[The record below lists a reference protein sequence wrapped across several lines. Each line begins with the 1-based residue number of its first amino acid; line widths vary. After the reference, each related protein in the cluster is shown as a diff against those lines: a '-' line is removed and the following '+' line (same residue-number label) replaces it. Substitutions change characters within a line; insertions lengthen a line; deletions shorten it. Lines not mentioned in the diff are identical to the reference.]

1 MSDDN
6 NQFTTEELTDLNES
20 TKEILLNLTA
30 KEVKILRSRFGIDFS
45 KDNNLDDLG
54 RQFDV
59 TRKRIQ
65 EIEEIEEKALKKL
78 KATKEKVQNCSF
90 CGKSI
95 NEVKR
100 MIVSEI
106 NNVFICN
113 ECIKNCGDLLD
124 E

>member
-6 NQFTTEELTDLNES
+6 NEFTTEELTDLKES

-30 KEVKILRSRFGIDFS
+30 REAKILRSRFGIDFS

-65 EIEEIEEKALKKL
+65 EIEEKALKKL

>member
-6 NQFTTEELTDLNES
+6 N
-20 TKEILLNLTA
+20 
-30 KEVKILRSRFGIDFS
+30 
-45 KDNNLDDLG
+45 LDDIG

-65 EIEEIEEKALKKL
+65 EIEENALKKL
-78 KATKEKVQNCSF
+78 KATKKKIQNCSF

-95 NEVKR
+95 NDVKR

-106 NNVFICN
+106 NKVFICN